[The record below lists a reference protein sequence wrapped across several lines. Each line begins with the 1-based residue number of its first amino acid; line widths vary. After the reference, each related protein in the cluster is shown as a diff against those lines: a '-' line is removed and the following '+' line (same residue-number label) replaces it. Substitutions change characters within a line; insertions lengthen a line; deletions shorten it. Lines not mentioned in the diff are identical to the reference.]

1 LLRAFLLELC
11 VDFARSFDEVPEKL
25 VCSRIVVEV
34 FELLKVEVPFV
45 EVALGVCLTE
55 IKEFSDLVFR
65 HRNGM
70 VEEDRVELTH
80 VNSTREIVIDL
91 GEDVMNFFILLHF
104 FVGLQ
109 VSGVRSPFVPPSK
122 PHY

>member
-1 LLRAFLLELC
+1 
-11 VDFARSFDEVPEKL
+11 
-25 VCSRIVVEV
+25 
-34 FELLKVEVPFV
+34 
-45 EVALGVCLTE
+45 
-55 IKEFSDLVFR
+55 
-65 HRNGM
+65 
-70 VEEDRVELTH
+70 VELTH

-122 PHY
+122 PRY